1 MSYEYLIKRLEDN
14 GFKTYL
20 VGGCVR
26 DKLLSRKI
34 NDIDTTTSARPDD
47 IMRIFSDLKLI
58 DIGKKFGTIKVI
70 YKSKEYEITSFRK
83 ESNYKDRRH
92 PDEISFSSTIE
103 EDLKRRD
110 FTINAMA
117 CRNGN
122 LIDLYGGRKDI
133 KEKTIRAVGNPYKR
147 IEEDYLRALRAVRFS
162 TSLDFSIEENLKN
175 AIRDMAF
182 HIEDISLER
191 VRGEINK
198 ILISDKPS
206 KGIRLFDEIN
216 ILEYIFPEIKK
227 MIGFDQH
234 SSHHNLD
241 LFEHSMKVLDNT
253 NNNLKTRMAALF
265 HDTGKI
271 DTFFIDENGE
281 GRFFGH
287 QEISK
292 EIIRKRLKYLKYP
305 KKFIENTS
313 LLVERHMDNTNTYTK
328 KSIRKLLRKVGDE
341 NIYNLFDLQ
350 KADILSTV
358 HDNIE
363 NIELAKNLLDEI
375 LNENIP
381 RKKDQVDFSGYD
393 LIKLGFK
400 EGKELGLILNEV
412 YELVLDEK
420 LENNKDQIIKYIK
433 NKYINLDRN
442 YYK

>member
-34 NDIDTTTSARPDD
+34 NDIDLTTSARPDD

-117 CRNGN
+117 CRNGK

-206 KGIRLFDEIN
+206 KGIRLFDELN

-253 NNNLKTRMAALF
+253 NNDLKTRMAALF

-400 EGKELGLILNEV
+400 EGKELGFILNEV